1 MPAFRRLALILALL
15 GAPQGALLAASP
27 GQAQSM
33 PSPAPPPITDAKS
46 WHAALLRQVAA
57 NTRFPTLPQPPLKE
71 GEAPPPLPSGQVMVQ
86 FVLDRNGQVQSAK
99 VVQGS
104 GRSEFDQ
111 AALEALK
118 RATPLPK
125 PPANVTGE
133 SFSLRL
139 PLIFRGG
146 LQPQNMPKAN
156 PPRAN

>member
-1 MPAFRRLALILALL
+1 MSAFQRPALILALL
-15 GAPQGALLAASP
+15 GALLAAFP
-27 GQAQSM
+27 AWAQSK
-33 PSPAPPPITDAKS
+33 PAPTPPPITDAKS
-46 WHAALLRQVAA
+46 WHAALLRQVGA
-57 NTRFPTLPQPPLKE
+57 NTRFPNLPQPPLKE

-104 GRSEFDQ
+104 GQSEFDQ

-118 RATPLPK
+118 RATPFPK

-139 PLIFRGG
+139 PILFRGG
-146 LQPQNMPKAN
+146 PQPQNTPKAK
-156 PPRAN
+156 PSGAN